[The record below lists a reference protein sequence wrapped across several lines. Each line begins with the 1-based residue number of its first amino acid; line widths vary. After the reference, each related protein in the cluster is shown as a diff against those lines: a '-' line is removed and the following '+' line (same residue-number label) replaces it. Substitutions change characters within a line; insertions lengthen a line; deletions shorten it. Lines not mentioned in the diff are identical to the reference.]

1 MTNRDI
7 SKYIID
13 YTEKNS
19 KEKLIELIGREK
31 EIGRL
36 VHILLR
42 KSRNN
47 PVIVGPS
54 GIGKSALV
62 EGLINFLSSDK
73 APEVLKKKHVVG
85 VDIASLMLDSEN
97 DTEYAQQLKAIF
109 ELIVSSDGEK
119 ILYIKDV
126 SFLVR
131 TDVSPENIEP
141 AKFLKLKLLE
151 GSLNC
156 IIETDPLSYRG
167 YLEKDIS
174 VLQML
179 QTVFLEEPTPA
190 ETIEI
195 VKNLKKNY
203 EDFYKVTISDD
214 FVTAAVNLTHR
225 YIKQRYFPEKAL
237 DLLDD
242 AASLLQMNKAE
253 GKIGQE
259 VTEVPIDL
267 GMHVISDWTGI
278 PVEKVD
284 TEDKKRLALAE
295 EYLKK
300 RVVGQDNAV
309 VVVADALRR
318 SRSGLQDPNRPIG
331 SFLFIGETGIGK
343 TELAKSLAEFMFND
357 ETALLR
363 LDMSEYM
370 EKNSVTRLIG
380 PPPGTPG
387 FELGGLLTEGVRLK
401 PFQVVLFD
409 EIEKANPDI
418 LTLLLQVLDE
428 GRLTDSKGVSVDFR
442 NTIIIMTSNVASN
455 MPTYQRMSVLT
466 QYFRPEFLNRID
478 DIVTFHQLNEE
489 HLRKI
494 IDIHLNKLLKRAAAE
509 GYYLTVDD
517 RAKQWFVDEV
527 FTSKFGVRALKR
539 LLQHQ
544 IENPLSF
551 LIMQEK
557 VKPGSEVLVTMDEA
571 GKKVQIFA
579 KQKK

>member
-1 MTNRDI
+1 MANTDF

-13 YTEKNS
+13 YTEQNS
-19 KEKLIELIGREK
+19 SQKLVDLVGRGG
-31 EIGRL
+31 EINRL

-47 PVIVGPS
+47 PAIVGPA
-54 GIGKSALV
+54 GIGKTALV
-62 EGLINFLSSDK
+62 EGLVDFLASDK
-73 APEVLKKKHVVG
+73 APVALKDKHIVG
-85 VDIASLMLDSEN
+85 VDVAALMLDCEN
-97 DTEYAQQLKAIF
+97 DAVYAQTLKQVF
-109 ELIVSSDGEK
+109 EKIVASKGEK

-156 IIETDPLSYRG
+156 IVETDQLSYRG
-167 YLEKDIS
+167 YLEKDTA

-179 QTVFLEEPTPA
+179 QTIFLEEPTAA
-190 ETIEI
+190 EATLI
-195 VKNLKKNY
+195 VQRLKKNY
-203 EDFYKVTISDD
+203 EDFYDVVITDA
-214 FVTAAVNLTHR
+214 FVETAVNLTNR
-225 YIKQRYFPEKAL
+225 YIKQRFFPEKAL

-242 AASLLQMNKAE
+242 ASSLMQMEKVA
-253 GKIGQE
+253 GKIALDAK
-259 VTEVPIDL
+259 EVPVDL
-267 GMHVISDWTGI
+267 GMRVISDWTGI

-284 TEDKKRLALAE
+284 TEDKKRLAMAE
-295 EYLKK
+295 EHLKK

-331 SFLFIGETGIGK
+331 SFLFVGETGIGK

-428 GRLTDSKGVSVDFR
+428 GRLTDSKGVAVDFR
-442 NTIIIMTSNVASN
+442 NTIVIMTSNVASN
-455 MPTYQRMSVLT
+455 LPTYQRMSVLT

-478 DIVTFHQLNEE
+478 DIVTFHQLKEE

-494 IDIHLNKLLKRAAAE
+494 IDIHLNKLIKRAAAE
-509 GYYLTVDD
+509 KYDLTVDD

-544 IENPLSF
+544 IENPLAF

-557 VKPGSEVLVTMDEA
+557 VKPGSDVLVTMDET
-571 GKKVQIFA
+571 GKKVQIFS
-579 KQKK
+579 KPKK

>member
-1 MTNRDI
+1 MTQTDI

-13 YTEKNS
+13 YTEQNNTQ
-19 KEKLIELIGREK
+19 KLIHLVGRTDELN
-31 EIGRL
+31 RL

-47 PVIVGPS
+47 PAIVGPS
-54 GIGKSALV
+54 GIGKTALV
-62 EGLINFLSSDK
+62 EGLIDFLASDQ
-73 APEVLKKKHVVG
+73 APAVLKNKHVVG
-85 VDIASLMLDSEN
+85 VDVAALMLDSEN
-97 DTEYAQQLKAIF
+97 DGAYAQTLKAIF
-109 ELIVSSDGEK
+109 EHIVAQKGQY

-141 AKFLKLKLLE
+141 AKFLKLKLLD

-156 IIETDPLSYRG
+156 IVETDPFAYRG
-167 YLEKDIS
+167 YLEKDTA

-179 QTVFLEEPTPA
+179 QTVFLDEPTAA
-190 ETIEI
+190 ETVQI
-195 VKNLKKNY
+195 VQALKKNY
-203 EDFYKVTISDD
+203 ENFYGVTFSDA
-214 FVTAAVNLTHR
+214 FVEAAVNLTNR
-225 YIKQRYFPEKAL
+225 YIKQRYFPEKTL

-242 AASLLQMNKAE
+242 AASLMQMDKAAGE
-253 GKIGQE
+253 MAPETK
-259 VTEVPIDL
+259 EVPIDL
-267 GMHVISDWTGI
+267 GMRVISDWTGI

-295 EYLKK
+295 EHLKK

-478 DIVTFHQLNEE
+478 DIVTFHQLSEE

-544 IENPLSF
+544 IENPLAF

-557 VKPGSEVLVTMDEA
+557 VTPGSDVLVTMDEA

-579 KQKK
+579 KHKK